1 MLTSWILLLS
11 LCQHCLLG
19 FAPNQLFLIYQQSQK
34 GYWVPWTCTVDGIK
48 RIKTPQECDYPHWVS
63 CLSPL
68 RKLISEYTS
77 MMTKMHA
84 DQHDKKFRKKARASY
99 YGEAIGS
106 IQPPW
111 HACFAAPLLDSRLPC
126 SVCPKEGCIHME
138 FCWSAPTLPSAAL
151 HNVLELQNGF

>member
-1 MLTSWILLLS
+1 MIAYVLTCESYVFPV
-11 LCQHCLLG
+11 G
-19 FAPNQLFLIYQQSQK
+19 
-34 GYWVPWTCTVDGIK
+34 
-48 RIKTPQECDYPHWVS
+48 
-63 CLSPL
+63 
-68 RKLISEYTS
+68 
-77 MMTKMHA
+77 
-84 DQHDKKFRKKARASY
+84 Y